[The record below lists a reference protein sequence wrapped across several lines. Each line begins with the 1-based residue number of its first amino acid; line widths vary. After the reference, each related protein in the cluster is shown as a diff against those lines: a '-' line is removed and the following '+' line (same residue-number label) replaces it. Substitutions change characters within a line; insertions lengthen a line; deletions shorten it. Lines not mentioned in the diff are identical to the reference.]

1 MGLISLSQVP
11 LKMSWNLTLHPAPGT
26 LDFDTTFHSFREQTR
41 HCGGKGTGDGDVCP
55 GDPSVLGS
63 KGQGRPGEAGGSWP
77 RSLRPPRPF
86 LRDSQEFKEKI
97 ENRFFSVD
105 RLSSLLKMMVCA

>member
-41 HCGGKGTGDGDVCP
+41 HCGGKGTGGRRRVSWGP
-55 GDPSVLGS
+55 L
-63 KGQGRPGEAGGSWP
+63 RPGLQGAGAARRGRQLLAQVAATS
-77 RSLRPPRPF
+77 PPFP
-86 LRDSQEFKEKI
+86 EG
-97 ENRFFSVD
+97 
-105 RLSSLLKMMVCA
+105 LSGV